1 MPAPVPPDDLS
12 RKLTVAC
19 PDHDQSLPHIG
30 LVGDTCTILVTGEET
45 AGKYML
51 TDTPSVPGDGPPPH
65 RHDFAERTSPADQFN
80 ERTIAAFRA
89 GHGRVD
95 DNFDGAPLL
104 LLHTVGARSG
114 QPRVNPVMYL
124 ADGDRY
130 LVFASKAGSD
140 RNPDWY
146 WNLRASP
153 DTVIEVGDETIEV
166 HATELAGA
174 ERDEKYRI
182 QSGRYPGFA
191 GYQQKTSRTI
201 PVIALTRRDAPAPDA
216 HQ

>member
-1 MPAPVPPDDLS
+1 MTS
-12 RKLTVAC
+12 
-19 PDHDQSLPHIG
+19 Q
-30 LVGDTCTILVTGEET
+30 
-45 AGKYML
+45 
-51 TDTPSVPGDGPPPH
+51 
-65 RHDFAERTSPADQFN
+65 AEQFN
-80 ERTIAAFRA
+80 QRTIDEFRA
-89 GHGRVD
+89 SHGRVGG
-95 DNFDGAPLL
+95 NFAGAPLL

-114 QPRVNPVMYL
+114 QPRINPVMYL

-140 RNPDWY
+140 SNPGWY

-153 DTVIEVGDETIEV
+153 DVTIEVGDETIV
-166 HATELAGA
+166 VGATELTGA

-182 QSGRYPGFA
+182 QSERFPGFA

-201 PVIALTRRDAPAPDA
+201 PVIALTRRDAPAPDV